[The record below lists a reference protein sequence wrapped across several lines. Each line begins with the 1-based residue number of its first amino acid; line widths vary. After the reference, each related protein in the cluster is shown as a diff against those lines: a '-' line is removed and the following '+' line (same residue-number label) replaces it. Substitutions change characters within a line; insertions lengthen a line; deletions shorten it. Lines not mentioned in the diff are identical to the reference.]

1 MKNSIIKIAVIVL
14 AALSSCNRAS
24 KDSFS
29 IRNPDSKE
37 FKNELAKKIK
47 ADDGKLTYSFNSFK
61 VKGTMQFIN
70 VDIEGVDFH
79 ATTAILVE
87 NWGKLSQIR
96 ENKGVGYSGAQ
107 LKGLKLTI
115 EDTSNGAVFKYK
127 DVKEIID

>member
-1 MKNSIIKIAVIVL
+1 VKNSIIKIAVVVL
-14 AALSSCNRAS
+14 AALSSCSRAS

-29 IRNPDSKE
+29 TRNPDSKE
-37 FKNELAKKIK
+37 FKNELARRIK

-61 VKGTMQFIN
+61 AKGTMEFIH

-79 ATTAILVE
+79 VTTAVIVE

-96 ENKGVGYSGAQ
+96 KNKGVGYSGAE
-107 LKGLKLTI
+107 LKGLKLTV
-115 EDTSNGAVFKYK
+115 EDTSDGAVFKYK